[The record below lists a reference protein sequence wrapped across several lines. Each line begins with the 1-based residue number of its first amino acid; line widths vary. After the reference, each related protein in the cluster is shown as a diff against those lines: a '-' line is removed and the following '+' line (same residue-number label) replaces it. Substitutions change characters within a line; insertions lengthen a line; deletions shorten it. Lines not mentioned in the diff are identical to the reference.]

1 MGTLSLP
8 TSRVGRV
15 KRGSVI
21 LPVLSF
27 AIWCETSWHFAFGR
41 QRQESPVSQE
51 VTLTR
56 SLAFQR
62 LSMSTMPFRKNM
74 AMKILDNQTWVQQQ
88 FANAQ
93 LGDPRRT
100 RRLGEIATS
109 MLDAPDQS
117 LPQQNPNWGD
127 LKAAYRFFDCDDV
140 TLQAVCQPHW
150 QQTRQTKPGR
160 YLLISD
166 TTDIDQ
172 KTRPSTKGMGM
183 LGNGQGRGLQLH
195 SCLMYNSVAKQ
206 IVGAAG
212 AMVQYRKRVPKNE
225 TSAQSKK
232 RIRESDLWGNLVEQ
246 VGPPP
251 KDCQWIHVF
260 DRGGDYFEA
269 MCKIQLSGC
278 DFVIRASKLN
288 RKVILANGEKVA
300 LSEAIQRAEHL
311 GDYDLSL
318 RSRPGVKARTA
329 SMKVSKIRIQMPLP
343 RHHTPWAKQCGIK
356 SIAMTV
362 VIVQEIGKVKGSKPI
377 RWVLLTSLKVNS
389 LNDAWQVITDYEDRW
404 LIEEYHKV
412 IKTGCAIES
421 HALRSADRLEPMIG
435 LISVL
440 GIRLFQLKLVGRVD
454 RTRKAKNHVPS
465 SWLRGLKLLCPKL
478 ALSRLTVYEF
488 LREVA
493 KLGGFLARKHD
504 GEPGWQTIW
513 RGHQKLKSIFD
524 AERILRRNEASTCG

>member
-1 MGTLSLP
+1 
-8 TSRVGRV
+8 
-15 KRGSVI
+15 
-21 LPVLSF
+21 
-27 AIWCETSWHFAFGR
+27 
-41 QRQESPVSQE
+41 
-51 VTLTR
+51 
-56 SLAFQR
+56 
-62 LSMSTMPFRKNM
+62 
-74 AMKILDNQTWVQQQ
+74 
-88 FANAQ
+88 
-93 LGDPRRT
+93 
-100 RRLGEIATS
+100 

-117 LPQQNPNWGD
+117 LPRQNPKWAD

-140 TLQAVCQPHW
+140 TLGAVCQPHW

-172 KTRPSTKGMGM
+172 KTRPSTTGMGM

-195 SCLMYNSVAKQ
+195 SCLMYDCVAKQ
-206 IVGAAG
+206 ITGTAG
-212 AMVQYRKRVPKNE
+212 ALVQYRKRVPQNE

-246 VGPPP
+246 VGSPPEGS
-251 KDCQWIHVF
+251 QWIHVF

-269 MCKIQLSGC
+269 MCKIRLRGC
-278 DFVIRASKLN
+278 DFVIRASRLN
-288 RKVILANGEKVA
+288 RNVILAGGEKVA
-300 LSEAIQRAEHL
+300 LSKAIKQAKHL
-311 GDYDLSL
+311 GDYELSL

-329 SMKVSKIRIQMPLP
+329 SMQVSAIRIHMPLP
-343 RHHTPWAKQCGIK
+343 RHHTPWAKQCGIQ
-356 SIAMTV
+356 SIAMNV
-362 VIVQEIGKVKGSKPI
+362 VIVQEIGKAQGSKPI
-377 RWVLLTSLKVNS
+377 RWVLLTSLKVKS
-389 LNDAWQVITDYEDRW
+389 LDDAWQVITDYEDRW

-440 GIRLFQLKLVGRVD
+440 GIRLFQLKLIGRLD
-454 RTRKAKNHVPS
+454 QTRRATNHVPS
-465 SWLRGLKLLCPKL
+465 SWLRAIKLLCPQL

-513 RGHQKLKSIFD
+513 RGHQKLKSILD
-524 AERILRRNEASTCG
+524 AERIIGRT